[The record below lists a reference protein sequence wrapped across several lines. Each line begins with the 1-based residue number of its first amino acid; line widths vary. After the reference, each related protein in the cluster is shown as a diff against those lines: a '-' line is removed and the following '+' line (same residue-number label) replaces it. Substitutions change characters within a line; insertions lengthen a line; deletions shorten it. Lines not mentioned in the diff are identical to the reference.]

1 MFDRHQN
8 YLANSVGNYPGGQ
21 GLRYLNSGI
30 INTRYNPNPYGLTF
44 ENEKDVQKMD
54 RVKYKEDLDYLVKL
68 KQGRLQEESNEKSKE
83 NYEVK
88 AKSEMQRNL
97 YDNSYMSNKTLQMN
111 LLKEQQN
118 TMHNNEERRRLER
131 EIEKNEAKAELNAEI
146 RRNEDYNKVLDEKN
160 RWTYI
165 ANKEYNN
172 YLAKQNELNKLRQS
186 DTEDHKK
193 YIEENNKLL
202 NFRENEYKSKLENMN
217 QRIYKNLMN
226 HSDYLTSN
234 QIQSP
239 NEPYYLMN
247 DLALNKQMAMRKEQ
261 ERSLE
266 KKNPYAKE
274 YNAYQIEKLRNL
286 ENMDK
291 EKKMTTQKYYKE
303 YLDKQYEDN
312 LLKKSA
318 VRNDEVSG
326 TPNLIMPSYNYPSRP
341 VPIYK
346 KAMDSIHLVKNN
358 LLFENQNVGDM
369 KNFFVNEV
377 GSHTLIDQHDK
388 RQYSMGTELKHNPIV
403 NPLPNL
409 EYNKYINKQNREL
422 AFNSIN
428 SYENMPPVNKSVSYP
443 SQTLSMN
450 NNEGQ
455 MRLDTPISNEVEV
468 MQENRNALM
477 DQQNIVKQEIPLIE
491 QSRDLKANYSN
502 DNFRVDRNYGRA
514 AQNMKLASNS
524 KLDLIKKIKDRVK
537 VKGVVGI
544 FNIRKYFEYLDFKR
558 SYMIDFNQFSAFMK
572 EFSMGFSLE
581 ETKSLFAFLDDMKVG
596 LIRYEELLSALVGEL
611 QEPRKGTVM
620 DLYNRL
626 SKVLQENVVDE
637 QIIKEKFNARY
648 HPDVVSFRR
657 SEYDVTADFT
667 NDFNLFFHGDRVRI
681 FNKIYLCR
689 FLKTQ
694 TAIYR
699 LVKATSQTSILI
711 YHLELNQIQYSDNS

>member
-1 MFDRHQN
+1 MLDRHQN

-44 ENEKDVQKMD
+44 ENEKDVHKMD
-54 RVKYKEDLDYLVKL
+54 RIKYKEDLDYLVKL

-97 YDNSYMSNKTLQMN
+97 YDNSYMTNKALQMN

-118 TMHNNEERRRLER
+118 TMHNNEERRRLEK
-131 EIEKNEAKAELNAEI
+131 EIEKTEAKAELDAEI
-146 RRNEDYNKVLDEKN
+146 RRNDDYNKILDQKN
-160 RWTYI
+160 KWTYI

-172 YLAKQNELNKLRQS
+172 YLAKQNELSKIRQS
-186 DTEDHKK
+186 ETEDYKK
-193 YIEENNKLL
+193 YIEENNKVLS
-202 NFRENEYKSKLENMN
+202 FRENEYKSKLENMN

-226 HSDYLTSN
+226 HSDYLTTN
-234 QIQSP
+234 QIQTP

-312 LLKKSA
+312 ILKKSA
-318 VRNDEVSG
+318 VRNDEISS

-369 KNFFVNEV
+369 KQFFNNEV
-377 GSHTLIDQHDK
+377 ASHTLIDQHDK
-388 RQYSMGTELKHNPIV
+388 RQYISGTDLKHNPIV

-409 EYNKYINKQNREL
+409 EYNKYIARQNREL
-422 AFNSIN
+422 VINNQNNGNQIN
-428 SYENMPPVNKSVSYP
+428 SYENMPHVSKSISYTSRP
-443 SQTLSMN
+443 MTNEIDSQTQS
-450 NNEGQ
+450 Q
-455 MRLDTPISNEVEV
+455 SQVKQPTPISYSDNYVEAN
-468 MQENRNALM
+468 QEYRSGVF
-477 DQQNIVKQEIPLIE
+477 DQQISRPDIALIE
-491 QSRDLKANYSN
+491 PSRDLRTNCST
-502 DNFRVDRNYGRA
+502 DNFRVERNYGRP
-514 AQNMKLASNS
+514 AQNMKLAINS
-524 KLDLIKKIKDRVK
+524 KMDLIKKMKDRVK
-537 VKGVVGI
+537 IKGVMGVYSM
-544 FNIRKYFEYLDFKR
+544 RKFFENLDFKK
-558 SYMIDFNQFSAFMK
+558 SYMIDFNQFCAFIK
-572 EFSMGFSLE
+572 EFSLGFSLE
-581 ETKSLFAFLDDMKVG
+581 ETKSLFSFLDDMKVG
-596 LIRYEELLSALVGEL
+596 LIRYEEFLSALVGEL
-611 QEPRKGTVM
+611 QEPRKSGVV

-626 SKVLQENVVDE
+626 SRVFQENRVDE
-637 QIIKEKFNARY
+637 QIIKEKFNPRY
-648 HPDVVSFRR
+648 HPDVTAFRR
-657 SEYDVTADFT
+657 SEYDVTAEFT
-667 NDFNLFFHGDRVRI
+667 NDFNLYFHGDRVSFMI
-681 FNKIYLCR
+681 KLK
-689 FLKTQ
+689 FLD
-694 TAIYR
+694 
-699 LVKATSQTSILI
+699 TSKSKQQ
-711 YHLELNQIQYSDNS
+711 HYS